1 MSFFDPHHVYDK
13 KKRKSHK
20 GQIIQKK
27 LGTQLIPP
35 MSREELAR
43 MENYLLTNGL
53 VTKDK
58 KYSKTLYK
66 IYRGTDLTFPSN
78 GYIPFKIILE

>member
-43 MENYLLTNGL
+43 ME
-53 VTKDK
+53 
-58 KYSKTLYK
+58 
-66 IYRGTDLTFPSN
+66 R
-78 GYIPFKIILE
+78 YIRS